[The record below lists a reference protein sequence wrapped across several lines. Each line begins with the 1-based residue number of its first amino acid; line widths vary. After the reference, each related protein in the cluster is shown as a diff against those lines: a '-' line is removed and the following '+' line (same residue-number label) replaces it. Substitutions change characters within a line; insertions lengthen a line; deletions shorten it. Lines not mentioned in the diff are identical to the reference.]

1 MQFIWPIEG
10 TVSRGWAYRSSI
22 YVGGQHAA
30 VDIPATT
37 GTPIKSV
44 AAGVVISVAKDMY
57 SGFFVGI
64 DHIDGWQSFYRHM
77 YSQSPVVVGQTVV
90 QGQIIG
96 NVGSTGWSTGYH
108 LHFDLWSKNPI
119 EEAFQKH
126 DIWAVDP
133 ELYLGVEE
141 ENNMTPEQEEKLLRD
156 VKGLRDNQTRM
167 DLQLQ
172 VLLNRH
178 KGELSHP
185 VTSSDDSKTLQEIAA
200 GLKVEAR

>member
-1 MQFIWPIEG
+1 MKFIWPIEG

-37 GTPIKSV
+37 GTPISSV
-44 AAGVVISVAKDMY
+44 NIGVVEGVGWDLY
-57 SGFFVGI
+57 SGFFVALGH
-64 DHIDGWQSFYRHM
+64 DDGWQSFYRHL
-77 YSQSPVVVGQTVV
+77 YGQNPVTINQVVH
-90 QGQIIG
+90 QGQVIG
-96 NVGSTGWSTGYH
+96 NVGSTGWSTGPH
-108 LHFDLWSKNPI
+108 LHFDLWSENPV
-119 EEAFQKH
+119 EGAFQKH
-126 DIWAVDP
+126 NIWAVDP

-200 GLKVEAR
+200 GLKLEAR

>member
-30 VDIPATT
+30 VDIPAAT

-64 DHIDGWQSFYRHM
+64 DHTDGWQSFYRHM
-77 YSQSPVVVGQTVV
+77 YSQSPVVVGQAVV

-119 EEAFQKH
+119 AGAFQKRN
-126 DIWAVDP
+126 IWAVDP
-133 ELYLGVEE
+133 ELYLGIEE
-141 ENNMTPEQEEKLLRD
+141 EDDMPMSEAEVEW
-156 VKGLRDNQTRM
+156 
-167 DLQLQ
+167 
-172 VLLNRH
+172 LNRLQERIYALERH
-178 KGELSHP
+178 AK
-185 VTSSDDSKTLQEIAA
+185 DSKYHLSIEQIKQGLGNLGN
-200 GLKVEAR
+200 GLKRGDTVVLT